1 MVEKDITTWE
11 EFKKALTETITEDT
25 TYNIKNDLDASN
37 NILTNDINC
46 IDSGK
51 NKIFRGNGYK
61 INGIT
66 AYGDVTVFNSNQN
79 TNYQFRFYD
88 IKFTNFMVE
97 SGIFIKLCRNSY
109 YASVEQYRDL
119 FVNCFFNGVCRM
131 FSANVITNRIAYF
144 TKCSFNVRCT
154 IFSSSNNSFDSCY
167 IIITPLQ
174 NTNTFN
180 SESTLINCY
189 VDGVIKSN
197 FSSSSYLT
205 PRFSLNNV
213 FNCKVII
220 QNYSESTTYKVYG
233 SDSSVLINKDKLLQ
247 SDGVTPITKIATVN
261 NVYFLTDEQLKN
273 KNYIQENTTFPLYG

>member
-1 MVEKDITTWE
+1 MIEKDITTWE
-11 EFKKALTETITEDT
+11 QFKTALKESITEDT

-37 NILTNDINC
+37 DILTAGINC
-46 IDSGK
+46 INSDK
-51 NKIFRGNGYK
+51 NKIFKGNGYK

-66 AYGDVTVFNSNQN
+66 AYGDVTVFKTNQN
-79 TNYQFRFYD
+79 LNYQFRFYN

-97 SGIFIKLCRNSY
+97 SGIFTNLCRNTY
-109 YASVEQYRDL
+109 YADFEEYSDL
-119 FVNCFFNGVCRM
+119 FVNCFFNGVCRK
-131 FSANVITNRIAYF
+131 FSESVVSNRLAYF

-154 IFSSSNNSFDSCY
+154 IFSSSNNTFDSCY

-180 SESTLINCY
+180 NESLLINCY
-189 VDGVIKSN
+189 VEGVIKSN
-197 FSSSSYLT
+197 FSSYLT

-220 QNYSESTTYKVYG
+220 SNYSDSTTYKVYA
-233 SDSSVLINKDKLLQ
+233 SNKPVLINKDKLLQ
-247 SDGVTPITKIATVN
+247 SDGVTPITKIATAD

-273 KNYIQENTTFPLYG
+273 KDYIQQNTTFPLYG

>member
-1 MVEKDITTWE
+1 MIEKDITTWE
-11 EFKKALTETITEDT
+11 EFKTALKERIAEDT

-37 NILTNDINC
+37 DILTKNITC
-46 IDSGK
+46 IDSDR
-51 NKIFRGNGYK
+51 NKIFKGNGYK

-66 AYGDVTVFNSNQN
+66 AYGKVTVLHTNQDLDY
-79 TNYQFRFYD
+79 NYRFYD

-97 SGIFIKLCRNSY
+97 SGTFTNLCRNSY
-109 YASVEQYRDL
+109 SATVAQYSDL
-119 FVNCFFNGVCRM
+119 FVNCFFNGVCKI
-131 FSANVITNRIAYF
+131 FSTGITTNRIAYF
-144 TKCSFNVRCT
+144 TKCSFNVRCEV
-154 IFSSSNNSFDSCY
+154 FSSTNNSFDSCY

-189 VDGVIKSN
+189 VEGVIKSD
-197 FSSSSYLT
+197 FSSATYLT

-220 QNYSESTTYKVYG
+220 RNYSDSTTYKVYA
-233 SDSSVLINKDKLLQ
+233 SNRPVLINKDKLLQ
-247 SDGVTPITKIATVN
+247 SDGVTPITKIATAN

-273 KNYIQENTTFPLYG
+273 KEYIQQNTTFPLYG